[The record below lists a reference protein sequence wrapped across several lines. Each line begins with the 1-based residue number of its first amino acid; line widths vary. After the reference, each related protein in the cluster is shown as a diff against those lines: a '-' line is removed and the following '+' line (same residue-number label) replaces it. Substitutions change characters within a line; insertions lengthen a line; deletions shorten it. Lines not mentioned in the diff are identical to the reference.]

1 MPSNINAVVLTG
13 NLTRDPELQSVG
25 SGSQLCR
32 MRLAVN
38 TRVKRD
44 NEWQDKANYFDIA
57 AFGKMA
63 ENCHRYLSKGRPI
76 AVTGRLDWNEWQ
88 DKDGNNRQ
96 GVSIIAD
103 NVQFLD
109 DGKRDGPASRRDESP
124 PAVSAGV
131 PADDFSSGAA
141 AAGADE
147 DIPF

>member
-1 MPSNINAVVLTG
+1 MANNSNAVVLTG
-13 NLTRDPELQSVG
+13 NLTRDPDLSTVG
-25 SGSQLCR
+25 SGTQLCR
-32 MRLAVN
+32 MRVACN
-38 TRVKRD
+38 TRVKRGE
-44 NEWQDKANYFDIA
+44 EWQDKANYFDIA

-63 ENCHRYLSKGRPI
+63 ENCNRYLSKGRPI

-109 DGKRDGPASRRDESP
+109 DGKRDGP
-124 PAVSAGV
+124 VSQRSDSAPTPVSEGAA
-131 PADDFSSGAA
+131 PTPDYAADD
-141 AAGADE
+141 